1 MIITKEQCLNLFKE
15 IGLDNAAMDLGV
27 SLGQMSEEDNDQSW
41 TSVIDAAKEYT
52 GNDEETM
59 TDFIL
64 EVEHYECK

>member
-41 TSVIDAAKEYT
+41 TNVIDAARDFT
-52 GNDEETM
+52 SNDEETM

-64 EVEHYECK
+64 EVECYETK

>member
-15 IGLDNAAMDLGV
+15 IGLDNAATDLGV

-41 TSVIDAAKEYT
+41 TNVIDAAKEYT

>member
-41 TSVIDAAKEYT
+41 TNVINAARDFT

-64 EVEHYECK
+64 EVECYETK